1 MVRRT
6 KAEAEATRQ
15 QILDSAEQ
23 VFAEKGVLQ
32 TTMTDIASAAGVSR
46 GAVYWH
52 FASKLDVFNAM
63 LSRRRDQDKLI
74 CAPAHNPE
82 EPDPLGQMRNVL
94 LEFFDRMANDAQHRR
109 VQEILFLRCEM
120 AGDMAPL
127 ETRLQEIGD
136 EIDADIADTLN
147 LAIQRGQLPD
157 NLNVARAVV
166 CCHGFVHGLMSN
178 WLRRPHSFDLAAEG
192 EALVDTLIGM
202 LKNAPA
208 LLRRD

>member
-1 MVRRT
+1 MVRCT

-23 VFAEKGVLQ
+23 VFADRGVLQ

-74 CAPAHNPE
+74 CAPAHNPD

-94 LEFFDRMANDAQHRR
+94 LEFFDRMVNDAQHRR

-127 ETRLQEIGD
+127 EARLQEVGD

-147 LAIQRGQLPD
+147 LAIQRGQLPAD
-157 NLNVARAVV
+157 LHLPRAAIAVHAYIDGLIAQGARDLTVV
-166 CCHGFVHGLMSN
+166 N
-178 WLRRPHSFDLAAEG
+178 NNREA
-192 EALVDTLIGM
+192 EALVD
-202 LKNAPA
+202 A
-208 LLRRD
+208 LLDLLRSPAMRMPR